1 MNLTPMARNL
11 LTTLVGGAVVLLAAC
26 QSGPDTAGPRPDAA
40 GSAAT
45 ATPPASP
52 PARAATDAELTA
64 PQRLTVLADTLPST
78 PGDSTTTLPYAYL
91 HTQTWNRAT
100 NTIVRTDLQR
110 WRHTGNHSGRD
121 VIRTAPDLRGV
132 HRQPTRPERSL
143 FDDAEP
149 RTIRYRPGELHPP
162 LPETFPADPDTLIA
176 HLVPPELAAE
186 PAYPRL
192 LVDSVVRL
200 ATDSYLDQQQRAAT
214 LNVLAAVPGIT
225 YRGTTTDLAGRTGM
239 SFQVVADRSTST
251 LIIDPVTGELLSAA
265 EQVDGPRPG
274 LFKFVLVLARGHSA
288 TDHDLP
294 STPGSK
300 VR

>member
-1 MNLTPMARNL
+1 MTR
-11 LTTLVGGAVVLLAAC
+11 
-26 QSGPDTAGPRPDAA
+26 
-40 GSAAT
+40 
-45 ATPPASP
+45 
-52 PARAATDAELTA
+52 
-64 PQRLTVLADTLPST
+64 
-78 PGDSTTTLPYAYL
+78 LPYEHL

-100 NTIVRTDLQR
+100 NTIVRTDLRR

-132 HRQPTRPERSL
+132 NRQPTRDERSL
-143 FDDAEP
+143 FDNAEP

-162 LPETFPADPDTLIA
+162 LPETFPTDADTLIA

-214 LNVLAAVPGIT
+214 LKVLAAVPGIT

-239 SFQVVADRSTST
+239 SFQAVADRSTST

-265 EQVDGPRPG
+265 EQVEGPRPG
-274 LFKFVLVLARGHSA
+274 LFKFVLVLTRGRTA

-294 STPGSK
+294 STTGSK